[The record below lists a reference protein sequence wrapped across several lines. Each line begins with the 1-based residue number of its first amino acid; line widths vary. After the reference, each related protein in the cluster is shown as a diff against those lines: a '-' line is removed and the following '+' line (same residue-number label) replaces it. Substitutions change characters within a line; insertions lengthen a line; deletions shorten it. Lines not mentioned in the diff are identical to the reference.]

1 MVSRRR
7 VGVAGS
13 FLGQLS
19 FKYWIARCDAVLRP
33 LNLVRCC
40 SLRDV
45 VWWILSA
52 LHDPKPAGPGP
63 QERSP
68 GRSIAG
74 PRTVGCA
81 GAEAPLRWEDC
92 ATAGATAMMDKNATE
107 HRSDDASL
115 SRIVISNPPLVDS
128 ILPQNGDK
136 TRSRWMHRPQLKRW
150 SWIGSPPKGTPCLTS
165 CGRLSTSTAA
175 ATTRLE
181 STRSGRGCAH
191 FCLRTTSRLR
201 SSATIASAMP
211 SGRRLTTWRA
221 EPPTP
226 PRCLPVLPPP
236 P

>member
-40 SLRDV
+40 SLRDK
-45 VWWILSA
+45 VWSIRSV

-81 GAEAPLRWEDC
+81 SAEAPLRWEDC
-92 ATAGATAMMDKNATE
+92 ATAGATAMTDKNTTA
-107 HRSDDASL
+107 HRSNDASL

-128 ILPQNGDK
+128 ILLRNGGYMAGFLERLALRLNASPRSCPRRDTPPL
-136 TRSRWMHRPQLKRW
+136 TRRGPHLRGHP
-150 SWIGSPPKGTPCLTS
+150 
-165 CGRLSTSTAA
+165 RLS
-175 ATTRLE
+175 
-181 STRSGRGCAH
+181 CA
-191 FCLRTTSRLR
+191 
-201 SSATIASAMP
+201 ASASQAFMAGP
-211 SGRRLTTWRA
+211 
-221 EPPTP
+221 
-226 PRCLPVLPPP
+226 
-236 P
+236 